1 MLHRVAAFCFARSRL
16 FELVRLDH
24 TASFMGSQH
33 DVNGCDASILLHA
46 HLATDGV
53 VFAPTANVRSYHN
66 QRLLDALVD
75 YLNGFCERILV
86 ILQQGRRIRKS
97 KRRLS
102 EKKGEVGNRASPC
115 ALSPFS
121 VTEESQSK
129 RQQPPIFAPE

>member
-33 DVNGCDASILLHA
+33 DVNGCDASVLLQA

-53 VFAPTANVRSYHN
+53 VFAPTQLPAQLS
-66 QRLLDALVD
+66 QPAKSLLDVLVD

-86 ILQQGRRIRKS
+86 ILHQGRRIRKAKAGS
-97 KRRLS
+97 LKRKAR
-102 EKKGEVGNRASPC
+102 
-115 ALSPFS
+115 
-121 VTEESQSK
+121 
-129 RQQPPIFAPE
+129 